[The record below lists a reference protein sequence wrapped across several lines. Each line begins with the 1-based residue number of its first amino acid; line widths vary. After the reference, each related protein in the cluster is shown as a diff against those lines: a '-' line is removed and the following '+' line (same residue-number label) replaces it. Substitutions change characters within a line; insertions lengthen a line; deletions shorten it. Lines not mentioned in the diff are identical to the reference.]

1 MRYGIIARMR
11 RAGSKLTR
19 IYSSQALAPGAIIAL
34 RDAAGRH
41 LTQVLR
47 ATAGDRVIVFNDGVE
62 FAGEIISLD
71 KRGVSVELA
80 TGGAV
85 DRESPL
91 PCVLA
96 QAISSGER
104 MDLTLQKATELGVAA
119 IQPLFSERSVVRLDP
134 ERAAKRVEHWQEVVI
149 AACEQCGRN
158 KVPAVAAPQP
168 VLEWLNGLPAPADD
182 LRVLMSPHS
191 DQRLADIAQ
200 PARILLMTGPEGG
213 FTDVENEFAAK
224 HGFVSLRLGPRVLR
238 TETAALAALAA
249 FNTRWGDF

>member
-1 MRYGIIARMR
+1 MRYGIIDCMR
-11 RAGSKLTR
+11 RAVSKLTR
-19 IYSSQALAPGAIIAL
+19 IYSSQALAPGAVIAL

-47 ATAGDRVIVFNDGVE
+47 AAAGDRVVVFNDGME
-62 FAGEIISLD
+62 YTGEIVSLD
-71 KRGVSVELA
+71 KRGVSVKLA

-119 IQPLFSERSVVRLDP
+119 IQPLFSERSVVRLDH

-158 KVPAVAAPQP
+158 KVPPVAAPQP
-168 VLEWLNGLPAPADD
+168 VLEWLNALPPPDD
-182 LRVLMSPHS
+182 ELRVLMSPHAT
-191 DQRLADIAQ
+191 QRLAELAP

-213 FTDVENEFAAK
+213 FTELENEFAAK
-224 HGFVSLRLGPRVLR
+224 RGFMSLRLGPRVLR